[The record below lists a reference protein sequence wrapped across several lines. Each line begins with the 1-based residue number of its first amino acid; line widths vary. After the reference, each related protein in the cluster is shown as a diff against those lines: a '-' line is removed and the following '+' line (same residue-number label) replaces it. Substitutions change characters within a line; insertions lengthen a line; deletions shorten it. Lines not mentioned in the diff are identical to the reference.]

1 MDMAND
7 HGQRGV
13 GDTRYLEKHQG
24 LWRVV
29 VGYRHEGKV
38 IKLRRSLGLGSLREA
53 QRMRWPVVAQLKA
66 RLAGKAPT
74 RTDEAEAWREAMAA
88 GDGGP
93 DDPTRHALSDHLD
106 AIRGDPIA
114 TEADHD
120 GNPVYLYAP
129 EGERRAT
136 EFADQAYGRATPLT
150 EHLPTFLASRGQLKG
165 DTKARHEAAIEGLK
179 SWLKRNHL
187 PQTLQ
192 AVDRRTAIRYADQ
205 LPPGRPDPKRLS
217 LYWAWLVKREHAPS
231 DPWSGLSA
239 PPRPRIEPE
248 RAFTDDEVR
257 RLLSSPCSPTML
269 LLMKVAALTGARLD
283 AIIRMEVKADTII
296 LPPQKKERGPRTIPL
311 HSSLARP
318 LEGFAG
324 WPYPN
329 SMAASKAF
337 TRHRRK
343 VLGPDEPGRRRAV
356 VNAHSFRRWFI
367 SQAERAGIDERI
379 ISDVV
384 GHARRSM
391 TGRYSAGATMEQ
403 MKVCVEAVK
412 LPIPQ
417 ARATP

>member
-7 HGQRGV
+7 HGQRVV

-74 RTDEAEAWREAMAA
+74 RTDEADAWRAALAA

-93 DDPTRHALSDHLD
+93 DDQTPQLLSDHLD

-114 TEADHD
+114 TEEGA
-120 GNPVYLYAP
+120 GGPVYIYDP
-129 EGERRAT
+129 ERERRAT
-136 EFADQAYGRATPLT
+136 EFTDRAFGRATPIDTHLT
-150 EHLPTFLASRGQLKG
+150 AFLASRGELKG
-165 DTKARHEAAIEGLK
+165 DTKVRHEAAIEGLE
-179 SWLKRNHL
+179 SWLKGNHL
-187 PQTLQ
+187 PQTVQ

-205 LPPGRPDPKRLS
+205 LPPGRPDPQRLS
-217 LYWAWLVKREHAPS
+217 LYWAWLAKREHAPS

-248 RAFTDDEVR
+248 RAFTDDEAR
-257 RLLSSPCSPTML
+257 RLLQAPCEPAMGL
-269 LLMKVAALTGARLD
+269 VMRVLALTGARLD
-283 AIIRMEVKADTII
+283 AVIRMEVRGDTII

-343 VLGPDEPGRRRAV
+343 VLGPDELGRRRAV

-412 LPIPQ
+412 LP
-417 ARATP
+417 T